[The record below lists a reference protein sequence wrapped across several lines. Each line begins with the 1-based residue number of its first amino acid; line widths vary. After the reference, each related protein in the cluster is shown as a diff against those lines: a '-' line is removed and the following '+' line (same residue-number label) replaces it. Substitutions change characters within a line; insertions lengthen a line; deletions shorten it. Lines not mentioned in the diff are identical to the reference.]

1 MRISRRILS
10 CRQEK
15 EFENMKADLEQQKQD
30 MEAQKL
36 LTQYV
41 AEMSDIYIPEEEEKE
56 NNVSDFEE
64 NEETV

>member
-1 MRISRRILS
+1 MRILRRILS

-15 EFENMKADLEQQKQD
+15 EFENMKADIEQQKQD
-30 MEAQKL
+30 MEEQKL

-41 AEMSDIYIPEEEEKE
+41 AEMSDIYIPEEEVED
-56 NNVSDFEE
+56 NVSDPKK